1 MIFHMSGKIQA
12 KFMSYKCSK
21 YIYQN
26 VATYNLVPYNAYLK
40 NNYNLRMEKILMAMF
55 GVGVLH
61 TL

>member
-1 MIFHMSGKIQA
+1 
-12 KFMSYKCSK
+12 MSYNSSK
-21 YIYQN
+21 SIHQN
-26 VATYNLVPYNAYLK
+26 GATYNLQPYNAYLK